1 MNNKVKQVLVL
12 LFVVST
18 LLIMIGSVSA
28 NTDNLNENLEASI
41 TLNDDLSA
49 VPEVDSGADKDVSN
63 QLTISNID
71 EKTNGSS
78 SLGESGSANVV
89 SNYEDTTIYAK
100 DSDNNIIKASNEGD
114 DVLTDS
120 SSFIITNT
128 ALNPYAKVGDIV
140 TFHVFGRNVGGDFDG
155 NPLEIGFDYN
165 KDQLDFVSFTPGINS
180 EAPSWYDAITHYNL
194 GSNPNPNFD
203 MNPNGLLVGYDCSD
217 FRFANGFLFNFT
229 ASFRVK
235 TPGTLKTT
243 AYMWHDFN
251 VKSTA
256 QTDVADFTIINTA
269 LNPYANVGDEVKFE
283 VYVVNNGGT
292 YQGVDGYFLPVQVNY
307 DTNQLEYTGVSYDT
321 PDRYLDV
328 RNNWWESN
336 VQFAYNTNGAFR
348 NGESIKFNVSFKV
361 KTTGAL
367 NTNAFVVLYN
377 AQGSQASVNAVNPP
391 EFEITNVASLP
402 ISNTG
407 DQVSFELTVKNNG
420 DTFYPTY
427 ILGERFVGVNLW
439 YDNNGLHYANV
450 TSSNPDMYL
459 TPRVNPDNN
468 KRLVQFA
475 YKVGDAGFAKGD
487 SFKLNVIFNVL
498 AHGTFE
504 TNAQITQYT
513 QVSSRAST
521 TSMAPM
527 FEITNTLSNS
537 YVNIDDNVSFEVSG
551 KNVGGTFRDNILGVG
566 FEYNDTQLEYQSLT
580 PNADSEKYNLNPNP
594 NPSFDLYENGL
605 VVGYNSSQM
614 FYHGDTFNFTLTFKV
629 LQHGKF
635 ETTAFWWQGWGV
647 RSEVKIISN
656 DTNLLMSEIP
666 NALTMK
672 VGDTVFFT
680 YVVKNE
686 GAGYKGSDI
695 TLNIY
700 FDADKMEYL
709 GITEVENLNVE
720 LLEYIS
726 THNSDNSVLGATY
739 GSLLGA
745 DSSVGHLKLSY
756 TPEDGFAGGESFNFD
771 VQFNALTD
779 GKLQANSVLEWDQ
792 SKYSTMVS
800 AYTFAGDPSFKLT
813 KTADNQFVNIGDF
826 VAYEI
831 ILENNGTLQY
841 TDNGMVIYI
850 NDWYPEGLKYYGYKI
865 NPGSDG
871 VVPTLKID
879 DQQSGHVQIKYD
891 LYENGLTEGWTPGSK
906 LNITL
911 FFEVVK
917 EGIICNFVFSE
928 WNTSDVSSVVS
939 GEPEINLTKKCLN
952 STVDVGDLVYYE
964 IYLENTG
971 DFDYFDHATGGVAGT
986 NYFIIEDI
994 YPDGLEYVGYIPNPD
1009 KNGNI
1014 WKDNFEFVGKD
1025 GDNRVIIKYK
1035 IWDQRWRPG
1044 DSLNVTLIFNA
1055 TQIGKLTNQANFY
1068 WLWDDTITGSGTSI
1082 NLTEEADVV
1091 VGPPTFSIDK
1101 ISNYQ
1106 EAKVGDVVSF
1116 SIVYSNT
1123 GNRTI
1128 TGAYI
1133 TDNTYSQ
1140 GLEYYDFS
1148 DKELWT
1154 FDGKDTWYYNGKI
1167 GVGES
1172 ATLELFFK
1180 ALTAGRKSNTAT
1192 AGHNINNETLE
1203 DTDTVLIREGVNGTA
1218 ETEGSGVSP
1227 IEPIDDQDEKP
1238 EKELEKEHKKHDNES
1253 DTVKVKDSVVA
1264 AKNTLHETG
1273 NPLFVLLLSL
1283 LTLCFVQR
1291 KGKK

>member
-1 MNNKVKQVLVL
+1 M
-12 LFVVST
+12 
-18 LLIMIGSVSA
+18 
-28 NTDNLNENLEASI
+28 
-41 TLNDDLSA
+41 
-49 VPEVDSGADKDVSN
+49 
-63 QLTISNID
+63 
-71 EKTNGSS
+71 
-78 SLGESGSANVV
+78 
-89 SNYEDTTIYAK
+89 
-100 DSDNNIIKASNEGD
+100 
-114 DVLTDS
+114 
-120 SSFIITNT
+120 
-128 ALNPYAKVGDIV
+128 
-140 TFHVFGRNVGGDFDG
+140 
-155 NPLEIGFDYN
+155 
-165 KDQLDFVSFTPGINS
+165 
-180 EAPSWYDAITHYNL
+180 
-194 GSNPNPNFD
+194 
-203 MNPNGLLVGYDCSD
+203 
-217 FRFANGFLFNFT
+217 
-229 ASFRVK
+229 
-235 TPGTLKTT
+235 
-243 AYMWHDFN
+243 
-251 VKSTA
+251 
-256 QTDVADFTIINTA
+256 
-269 LNPYANVGDEVKFE
+269 
-283 VYVVNNGGT
+283 
-292 YQGVDGYFLPVQVNY
+292 
-307 DTNQLEYTGVSYDT
+307 
-321 PDRYLDV
+321 
-328 RNNWWESN
+328 
-336 VQFAYNTNGAFR
+336 
-348 NGESIKFNVSFKV
+348 
-361 KTTGAL
+361 
-367 NTNAFVVLYN
+367 
-377 AQGSQASVNAVNPP
+377 
-391 EFEITNVASLP
+391 
-402 ISNTG
+402 
-407 DQVSFELTVKNNG
+407 
-420 DTFYPTY
+420 
-427 ILGERFVGVNLW
+427 GVNFW
-439 YDNNGLHYANV
+439 YDNNGLQYVNV
-450 TSSNPDMYL
+450 ASSNPDMYL

-498 AHGTFE
+498 AYGTFE

-521 TSMAPM
+521 TSMAPV

-537 YVNIDDNVSFEVSG
+537 YVNINDNVSFEVSG
-551 KNVGGTFRDNILGVG
+551 KNVGGTFRDNVLGVG

-647 RSEVKIISN
+647 RSVVRLISN

-756 TPEDGFAGGESFNFD
+756 TPEDGFAGGDSFNFD

-779 GKLQANSVLEWDQ
+779 GKLQANSVLEWDH

-850 NDWYPEGLKYYGYKI
+850 NDWYPEGLKYYGSHI

-871 VVPTLKID
+871 VVPIIEIND
-879 DQQSGHVQIKYD
+879 RESGHVQFKYD
-891 LYENGLTEGWTPGSK
+891 LYRNGLKEGWAPGSK

-917 EGIICNFVFSE
+917 DGILCNFVFSE

-971 DFDYFDHATGGVAGT
+971 AFDYFDHATGGVVGT

-994 YPDGLEYVGYIPNPD
+994 YPEGLDYVGYIVNPD
-1009 KNGNI
+1009 KNGNM
-1014 WKDNFEFVGKD
+1014 WKDNYEFVGKD

-1035 IWDQRWRPG
+1035 IWNQRWKPG

-1055 TQIGKLTNQANFY
+1055 TDVGKLTNHANFY
-1068 WLWDDTITGSGTSI
+1068 WLWDDTITGSGNSI
-1082 NLTEEADVV
+1082 NLTEEADVI

-1133 TDNTYSQ
+1133 KDSTYSQ
-1140 GLEYYDFS
+1140 GLEFYDFS

-1154 FDGKDTWYYNGKI
+1154 FDGKDTWYYNNKLGA
-1167 GVGES
+1167 GES

-1192 AGHNINNETLE
+1192 AGHNINNDTLE
-1203 DTDTVLIREGVNGTA
+1203 DTDTVLIKEGVNGTA
-1218 ETEGSGVSP
+1218 ETEGTGISP
-1227 IEPIDDQDEKP
+1227 DEPEDEPDEEP
-1238 EKELEKEHKKHDNES
+1238 EEEPVEKHNES